1 LAIFLFKDKSCFT
14 GSQQIVNI
22 FYTTVSIIFTG
33 NLKLKEIITHYQQ
46 LKNMA
51 LFWHSIYQTITQ

>member
-1 LAIFLFKDKSCFT
+1 LAIFLFKDKSCFR

-22 FYTTVSIIFTG
+22 FYTIVSIIFTG
-33 NLKLKEIITHYQQ
+33 NLKLKENITNYQQ

-51 LFWHSIYQTITQ
+51 LFWHSIYKTITQ